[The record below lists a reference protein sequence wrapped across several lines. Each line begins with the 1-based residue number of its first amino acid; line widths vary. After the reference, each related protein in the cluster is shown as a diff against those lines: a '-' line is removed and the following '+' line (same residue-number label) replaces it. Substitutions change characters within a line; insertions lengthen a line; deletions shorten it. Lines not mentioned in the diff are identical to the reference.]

1 MLTLAHVQVNERPAT
16 TGKVQ
21 AAVWSADA
29 ERWLMDD
36 PQRLINP
43 DLCREYLLRIDP
55 WIPNKVVATSV
66 GGFGYGLN
74 LIRDLLA
81 GETTLFPTHVAWG
94 TNGTAPVETDVALYT
109 EKVRTAIVARAKGN
123 KQLIIGGLMGSTTG
137 NGETFQ
143 EAALVTGTLSDA
155 WRLFARVA
163 INPIAKNVNVI
174 ISVSWQLDL
183 A

>member
-1 MLTLAHVQVNERPAT
+1 MRLKRRERAATRGHVRL
-16 TGKVQ
+16 GL
-21 AAVWSADA
+21 WDA
-29 ERWLMDD
+29 EHESWLLND
-36 PQRLINP
+36 PERIIRPELSR
-43 DLCREYLLRIDP
+43 DRLLRLEPLIE
-55 WIPNKVVATSV
+55 NKIVAISV

-94 TNGTAPVETDVALYT
+94 TNGTSPTDTDVALYA

-123 KQLIIGGLMGSTTG
+123 KQLVIGGFMGSTTG

-143 EAALVTGTLSDA
+143 EAALVTGTLADA